1 MQKFFIAL
9 FLLLLTACSSTKQ
22 KTGQTLLLGGKPI
35 SLDETSQLIA
45 SELFDT
51 ITYIPL
57 ETNDTLLLGYIE
69 HPKLTSRGIYFIS
82 DRSLYLYDLDTGKDL
97 LKIARQGNGP
107 EEYRSLADA
116 WIDAHS
122 GHVELL
128 DNNRKQILVY
138 DSVGNF
144 LHTLPLPSMPFAFA
158 KDEKGTYWFYNNNQM
173 TDFSRS
179 KVVHYNVTSGKVLGE
194 YFPIDPHLADYFYI
208 MDANNFAATKEGI
221 YYMASPSDTIY
232 QLGSDVTP
240 AYALGLDNYKVPDSF
255 WQANYADIMDFVTKA
270 NSRDYV
276 YSMANFSLN
285 KDAVMAAFI
294 WKENLYWSF
303 SYLSEKEIHAAHY
316 VHDDFHFTKA
326 FELSSE
332 SIPFVMGEDYL
343 YGFLPAEQ
351 FMEWCREYAKAP
363 DMQELIKQYGLDE
376 QANPILMKCK
386 LK

>member
-1 MQKFFIAL
+1 
-9 FLLLLTACSSTKQ
+9 
-22 KTGQTLLLGGKPI
+22 
-35 SLDETSQLIA
+35 
-45 SELFDT
+45 
-51 ITYIPL
+51 
-57 ETNDTLLLGYIE
+57 
-69 HPKLTSRGIYFIS
+69 
-82 DRSLYLYDLDTGKDL
+82 
-97 LKIARQGNGP
+97 
-107 EEYRSLADA
+107 
-116 WIDAHS
+116 
-122 GHVELL
+122 
-128 DNNRKQILVY
+128 
-138 DSVGNF
+138 
-144 LHTLPLPSMPFAFA
+144 
-158 KDEKGTYWFYNNNQM
+158 
-173 TDFSRS
+173 
-179 KVVHYNVTSGKVLGE
+179 
-194 YFPIDPHLADYFYI
+194 
-208 MDANNFAATKEGI
+208 
-221 YYMASPSDTIY
+221 MASPSDTIY
-232 QLGSDVTP
+232 RLGGDVTP

-332 SIPFVMGEDYL
+332 SIPFVMDEDYL